1 MKIRSQNVRLATILL
16 AVTSLSLADE
26 IDDFT
31 SDGCSSFPDGTV
43 AQREL
48 WRSCCVVHDLAY
60 WQGGTAEQRMAAD
73 KALKVCVTEVGE
85 PTIAELMLAGVR
97 VGGTP
102 WIPSQFRWGYGWP
115 YLRGYKQ
122 LSEDEVDMVEKKI
135 QAAMELLEAQQSSST
150 GDSQ

>member
-1 MKIRSQNVRLATILL
+1 
-16 AVTSLSLADE
+16 
-26 IDDFT
+26 
-31 SDGCSSFPDGTV
+31 
-43 AQREL
+43 
-48 WRSCCVVHDLAY
+48 
-60 WQGGTAEQRMAAD
+60 MAAD